1 MALVSARVGPTR
13 KTGGTATALAC
24 GLLLPTRMR
33 SNTVESESSFFRRHR
48 IRGTLTRVEVVR
60 RIARVVD
67 YLFGILYALLAVRF
81 VLEVLRARRD
91 VGFVEFIRDLTN
103 FFYAPFNGIVPTD
116 TVDGVR
122 VVWPLVIAVVAYS
135 LLHVLVRGLLRLLAR
150 G

>member
-1 MALVSARVGPTR
+1 
-13 KTGGTATALAC
+13 LAC

-33 SNTVESESSFFRRHR
+33 SNIVESEGSFFRRHR

-91 VGFVEFIRDLTN
+91 VGFVEFIRGLTN

-135 LLHVLVRGLLRLLAR
+135 LLHALVRGLLRLLAR